1 MDNPLVISLAVT
13 GVGMLM
19 LFLALA
25 ILYGLMYLMTW
36 MTNIRAPIE
45 ERPEAGAE
53 EQGSRGAEGQR
64 SKGAEAERVMRRKAA
79 AIAVALARAERELS
93 SSGSPCPSGSP
104 RPSGSPCPSGTPGAE
119 GGAGPWRVSPWRALH
134 HQRQLTRNP
143 PARRIR

>member
-13 GVGMLM
+13 GVGMLT

-25 ILYGLMYLMTW
+25 VLCGLMYLMTW
-36 MTNIRAPIE
+36 MTNIRAVVK

-53 EQGSRGAEGQR
+53 EQRSKGAEEQG

-79 AIAVALARAERELS
+79 AIAVALARAEREQGSL
-93 SSGSPCPSGSP
+93 GSPCPIGA
-104 RPSGSPCPSGTPGAE
+104 PGAE
-119 GGAGPWRVSPWRALH
+119 ESAGPWRVSPWRALH

-143 PARRIR
+143 PTRRIR

>member
-25 ILYGLMYLMTW
+25 VLYGLMYLMTW
-36 MTNIRAPIE
+36 MTNIRAPTE
-45 ERPEAGAE
+45 EWPEA
-53 EQGSRGAEGQR
+53 GAEGQR
-64 SKGAEAERVMRRKAA
+64 SRGAGEQEEMRRRAA
-79 AIAVALARAERELS
+79 VIAVVLARAELEL
-93 SSGSPCPSGSP
+93 GSMGA
-104 RPSGSPCPSGTPGAE
+104 PGAE
-119 GGAGPWRVSPWRALH
+119 GVAGPWRVSPWRALH